1 MARRNSY
8 SRRII
13 MEYDYE
19 QVKVGVSK
27 TSNQMRL
34 LNKEY
39 KAAKAEAKA
48 YGDNVDQLNNRHK
61 YLTERMKIVTGE
73 IEKYKDR
80 LEKANEANNSKAIEN
95 YTVKLKNAENEL
107 RTLQADLDGV
117 AEKLEE
123 QKRFLGKSTQEWE
136 KYSDK
141 LNSIGKSMSMKV
153 TAPVVAATGIAF
165 KMASDYEQ
173 ALGKSEV
180 VFEHHTKAMEEWA
193 ANALDTMNLSRATA
207 TTIASD
213 FGALFK
219 GMGFSLDQTK
229 EFSMEL
235 TERVTDLANF
245 YDTTIDET
253 ITALESIVSGQTQP
267 LRKFGINMTQATL
280 QEYAFANGIKK
291 KVTEMTESEKT
302 QLRYNFVM
310 DRTAIA
316 IGTTAREQETANAQM
331 QRFKETIKELG
342 ISFGEE
348 ILPLIT
354 PVLSFLNDMLQ
365 AFSKLPGPVKRTV
378 VVMAMLAAAI
388 GPILIGLSS
397 VITAVIQLKST
408 LGGVGGAVTK
418 VGAGVT
424 GAVGKMG
431 TAFDSTAV
439 KVLAFIAA
447 LSVLVF
453 LLNILLGKGSDMER
467 VIGSIGSTAGQ
478 VTGEVQKAQQSV
490 RRGAVHGSHASG
502 LAYVPFDGYIAELHK
517 GEAVVPAKD
526 NPYNNGNLGGDT
538 FIINAQIEDYEM
550 LQRIIKRAKEER
562 QRKRSRGGVVYA

>member
-1 MARRNSY
+1 MARNSY
-8 SRRII
+8 KRRIV

-27 TSNQMRL
+27 TSNQMKL

-39 KAAKAEAKA
+39 RAAKAEAKA

-61 YLTERMKIVTGE
+61 YLTERIKIVNGE

-80 LEKANEANNSKAIEN
+80 LEKANESNNSKAVEN

-123 QKRFLGKSTQEWE
+123 QKRFLGKSTEEWE
-136 KYSDK
+136 NYADK
-141 LNSIGKSMSMKV
+141 LDSVGKSMSKKI
-153 TAPVVAATGIAF
+153 TAPVVAATGLAF

-180 VFEHHTKAMEEWA
+180 VFEHHSGAMEKWA
-193 ANALDTMNLSRATA
+193 ENALETMNLSRATA

-229 EFSMEL
+229 EFSITL

-280 QEYAFANGIKK
+280 QEYAFANGISK
-291 KVTEMTESEKT
+291 KVSEMTEAEKT

-316 IGTTAREQETANAQM
+316 IGTTAREQDSANAQM

-354 PVLSFLNDMLQ
+354 PVISFLNDMLQ
-365 AFSKLPGPVKRTV
+365 AFAKLPGPVKKVV

-388 GPILIGLSS
+388 GPILIALSS
-397 VITAVIQLKST
+397 VITATIQLKST
-408 LGGVGGAVTK
+408 LGGVGGVVTK
-418 VGAGVT
+418 VGSGVT
-424 GAVGKMG
+424 GAMG
-431 TAFDSTAV
+431 QMGGAFNSTAV

-467 VIGSIGSTAGQ
+467 VIGSIGGTASK
-478 VTGEVQKAQQSV
+478 VTSEVQKAQRSV
-490 RRGAVHGSHASG
+490 RKGTVHGSHASG

-526 NPYNNGNLGGDT
+526 NPYNNGRLSGDT
-538 FIINAQIEDYEM
+538 IIINANIEDYAT
-550 LQRIIKRAKEER
+550 LQKIIKRAKEER
-562 QRKRSRGGVVYA
+562 QRKRSEGGVVYA